1 MIITGVITVLTVAA
15 MMVST
20 SALFVAGL
28 VGAILLILTGG
39 VSEKEAFV
47 SADIKLLIL
56 IASFGVISKSISNT
70 GGGRLIANGFAKPV
84 GENASPVMACALL
97 FIVTAAL
104 TWFQSD
110 IVVIVVASPI
120 SPWCGCS
127 GSEHC
132 DKQDNSKR

>member
-28 VGAILLILTGG
+28 VGTILLILTGG

-70 GGGRLIANGFAKPV
+70 GGDRLIAQAGGRERQPCDGLCLAVHRHLRADLVPERYRGHRR
-84 GENASPVMACALL
+84 GEPHIPMVWL
-97 FIVTAAL
+97 FRL
-104 TWFQSD
+104 
-110 IVVIVVASPI
+110 
-120 SPWCGCS
+120 
-127 GSEHC
+127 
-132 DKQDNSKR
+132 

>member
-28 VGAILLILTGG
+28 VGTILLILTGG

-56 IASFGVISKSISNT
+56 IASFGVIT
-70 GGGRLIANGFAKPV
+70 
-84 GENASPVMACALL
+84 
-97 FIVTAAL
+97 
-104 TWFQSD
+104 
-110 IVVIVVASPI
+110 
-120 SPWCGCS
+120 
-127 GSEHC
+127 SEL
-132 DKQDNSKR
+132 KIRK